1 MKIVL
6 FGDSITDM
14 GRNREADSSSVWS
27 LGEGYPFIIASELS
41 KKDPLGYDVINR
53 GIS

>member
-14 GRNREADSSSVWS
+14 GRDSHC
-27 LGEGYPFIIASELS
+27 EPIAEIKSAQIRNIQS
-41 KKDPLGYDVINR
+41 RNIR
-53 GIS
+53 